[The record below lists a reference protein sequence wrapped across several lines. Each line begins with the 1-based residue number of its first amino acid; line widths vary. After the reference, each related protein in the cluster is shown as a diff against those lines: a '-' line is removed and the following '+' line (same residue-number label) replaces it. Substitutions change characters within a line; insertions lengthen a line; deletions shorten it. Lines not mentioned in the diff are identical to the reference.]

1 MKQLIILGM
10 LLIGSVA
17 NAQLQVSIGYQVPLD
32 DDYGMAYLA
41 VGDRLGGYLGIGGDS
56 KISYGNEKKGNGY
69 VSGGLFYNVIDN
81 RDGFSFRVSAGIGS
95 REEYKAHDQY
105 IVGPDGTK
113 YLDPNYG
120 KPELV
125 GSTQGVEGSIGV
137 SWKFIEVMY
146 TSNNEIGFGFKLTR

>member
-56 KISYGNEKKGNGY
+56 KIAYGGEDKGNGY

-95 REEYKAHDQY
+95 REEFKATEMTY
-105 IVGPDGTK
+105 FKGGV
-113 YLDPNYG
+113 LDPNSG
-120 KPELV
+120 KAQLI
-125 GSTQGVEGSIGV
+125 GTKQGIEGSIGV